1 MPQDQPDLNAERL
14 RQLGD
19 RVRDLRIHA
28 NLTQEAFAEMT
39 NINRRTLQRIERG
52 TSDPSYSAL
61 TRIADALGIPLSDL
75 IRSSEPQPPGG

>member
-1 MPQDQPDLNAERL
+1 MPRDQPDLNSERL

-52 TSDPSYSAL
+52 TSDPPYSAL
-61 TRIADALGIPLSDL
+61 VRIAEALGVPLPEL
-75 IRSSEPQPPGG
+75 VRSSEPRPPGG